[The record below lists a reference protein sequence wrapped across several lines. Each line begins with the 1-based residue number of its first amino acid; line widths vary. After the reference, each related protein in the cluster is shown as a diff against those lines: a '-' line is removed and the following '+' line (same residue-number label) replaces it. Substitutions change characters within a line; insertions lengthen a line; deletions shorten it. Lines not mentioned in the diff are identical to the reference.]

1 MMQRQNQYHQEGNN
15 FEAVKAKRVLINLF
29 RENTGTEIYGRY
41 FFDEYPELINKTIVG
56 IKFNQNLDS
65 QQDNASDFEIY
76 ADYTATN
83 LGLPI
88 GYVDSF
94 YSRFLFM
101 NLYNSNNE
109 LIIQNFPIS
118 CLNQPLEP
126 ISSNDKFG
134 NITPFDVKLNL
145 KASYIFVTAAGNP
158 ISKTALSLTFFYL
171 DK

>member
-1 MMQRQNQYHQEGNN
+1 MQQQNQYHQEGNN
-15 FEAVKAKRVLINLF
+15 YEAVKAKRVLVNLF
-29 RENTGTEIYGRY
+29 REGTGTQIYGRY

-65 QQDNASDFEIY
+65 QQDVGSDFEVF
-76 ADYTATN
+76 ADYSATN

-88 GYVDSF
+88 NYIDSIF
-94 YSRFLFM
+94 SRNLFM

-109 LIIQNFPIS
+109 LIVQNFPIS

-145 KASYIFVTAAGNP
+145 KASYIFVTAQGNP
-158 ISKTALSLTFFYL
+158 AAKCALSLTFYYL